1 MRLTGLHL
9 LLTYQCTLE
18 CDHCFTWGSPWQ
30 SGAMTLEQIED
41 ALGQAEEVG
50 SIEWIYFEG
59 GEPLLYYAV
68 LLAAVRMASGRGF
81 KVGVV
86 SNGYWA
92 TSKADAAEC
101 LRPFGGMLQ
110 DLAIS
115 CDRYHLSDRFPE
127 RAEAAGAAAQEL
139 GIPFGIIEI
148 AQPEAG
154 AAPAVGQLPE
164 DTAAVMYRGRAVEKL
179 AERGERRSWSELVEC
194 PYEDLREPGRVHLD
208 PFGNV
213 HICQGIVIG
222 NVRRRALR
230 ELCRTYD
237 PDADP
242 ILGPLLRSGPAE
254 LVRRY
259 GLPHRDAYADACHL
273 CYEARSALRQRY
285 PEVLAPDHMYGVTED

>member
-164 DTAAVMYRGRAVEKL
+164 DTAAVVYRGRAAEKL
-179 AERGERRSWSELVEC
+179 AERGGRRSWSDRRVPIRGSARAGSGAPGSVRQRAHL
-194 PYEDLREPGRVHLD
+194 PGDRHRERAATCVA
-208 PFGNV
+208 
-213 HICQGIVIG
+213 
-222 NVRRRALR
+222 RAL
-230 ELCRTYD
+230 
-237 PDADP
+237 PDVRSRR
-242 ILGPLLRSGPAE
+242 GPYSRA
-254 LVRRY
+254 
-259 GLPHRDAYADACHL
+259 
-273 CYEARSALRQRY
+273 SAPEWPGGAG
-285 PEVLAPDHMYGVTED
+285 PEVRATASRRVCRRMPPVL